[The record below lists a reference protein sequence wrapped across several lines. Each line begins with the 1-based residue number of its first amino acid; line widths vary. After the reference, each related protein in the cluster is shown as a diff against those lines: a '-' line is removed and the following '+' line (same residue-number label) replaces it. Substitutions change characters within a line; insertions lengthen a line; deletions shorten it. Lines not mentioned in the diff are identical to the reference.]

1 MHVETD
7 ENSTVQPYAG
17 KPEMHFFPP
26 KITLT
31 SLVIM
36 THKHAHKCTHMC
48 THTHTHSTHTMCTH
62 IAHIHNM
69 HTQITHT
76 YITHI
81 QKTHTHIQH
90 THIAHI
96 HSTHIHNTHIHN
108 THTQR
113 CTHRL
118 TTATSQPLTI
128 CFISKQAPCGP
139 GLLGIEVDLATVDLG
154 MGPVLCPFFS
164 F

>member
-1 MHVETD
+1 MHTY
-7 ENSTVQPYAG
+7 T
-17 KPEMHFFPP
+17 H
-26 KITLT
+26 ITCIYIHMNT
-31 SLVIM
+31 IHTYTYNHTTQ
-36 THKHAHKCTHMC
+36 THKHIQ
-48 THTHTHSTHTMCTH
+48 HTHIHTHHIHAHTYTH
-62 IAHIHNM
+62 IYTHYTDINTYIAH
-69 HTQITHT
+69 TCITHT
-76 YITHI
+76 YITH
-81 QKTHTHIQH
+81 
-90 THIAHI
+90 
-96 HSTHIHNTHIHN
+96 
-108 THTQR
+108 TQTKR